1 MKPRALASA
10 ASADT
15 LASASRRFAAI
26 KTIEQQDLQALQALH
41 RLRQL
46 LVHQRTSIINQVRG
60 VLAKRGIVVAQIRGF
75 KRNALCR
82 QSIIKIYLAKPLPTA
97 AKQARFLWS
106 PRRLAMRN
114 E

>member
-26 KTIEQQDLQALQALH
+26 KTIEQQDLQALH

-46 LVHQRTSIINQVRG
+46 LVHQRTSIINYVRG

-75 KRNALCR
+75 KRNASCR